1 MFSQEQ
7 FLAGSFYG
15 KFFARHLNLY
25 LLQRKPEEWRNLQ
38 IQSKA
43 AQALKSAPAPSTT
56 TKPSMEPAPTSDEN
70 SKKKR
75 KRGSAPGNEIDALFD
90 TSLGKK
96 LKRAALNPGDL
107 SATNKTDEPLPT
119 KDDKGLVDIIS
130 AIRAAPKG
138 DSSSSRKKK
147 SKHT

>member
-38 IQSKA
+38 IQNKA
-43 AQALKSAPAPSTT
+43 AQALKAAPTPSTT
-56 TKPSMEPAPTSDEN
+56 TEPSTEPTPTSDEK

-96 LKRAALNPGDL
+96 LKRVALNPEDL
-107 SATNKTDEPLPT
+107 SAANKTDKQLPA
-119 KDDKGLVDIIS
+119 KGDKGLDDILT

-138 DSSSSRKKK
+138 DGDSSRKKK
-147 SKHT
+147 SKQT